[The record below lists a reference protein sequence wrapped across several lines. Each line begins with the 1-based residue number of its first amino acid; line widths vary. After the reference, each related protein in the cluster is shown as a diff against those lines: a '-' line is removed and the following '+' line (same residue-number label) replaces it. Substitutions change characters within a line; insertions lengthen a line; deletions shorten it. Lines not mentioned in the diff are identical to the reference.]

1 MIFMKNV
8 SIKDYLVLV
17 RLPNLFT
24 LPSNIL
30 VGMATVSSLAFT
42 LTSFTQFLLLVTI
55 SVLLYCV
62 GIVLNDLY
70 DFDIDKKERPNRPLP
85 SGKISRRSAIVLV
98 AVFSTIALIL
108 SLQVSFSTLV
118 ISSILF
124 SVIFGY
130 DKYLKNTHAGP
141 FTIASAR
148 VMNILLGT
156 SVSLRS
162 VDSYSQIVTL
172 TFVLI
177 ITFVYVSLIGF
188 ISRYEVHG
196 FSDNTKLLLPPAIV
210 ATVISSIILFTLMG
224 FFKLESLIILS
235 LFSFIMIISF
245 SRIYRRDSGRTQQI
259 VRNMILSIIVL
270 DSTFLTG
277 IIGIELGLV
286 VLTLMAPLLVLA
298 NKMLSLIHI

>member
-1 MIFMKNV
+1 MKNV
-8 SIKDYLVLV
+8 SIKDYLALV

-42 LTSFTQFLLLVTI
+42 LTSFSQFLLLVTI

-98 AVFSTIALIL
+98 AILSTLALIL

-156 SVSLRS
+156 SVSLTS

-277 IIGIELGLV
+277 IIGIELGLA

-298 NKMLSLIHI
+298 NKMYMT

>member
-1 MIFMKNV
+1 MKNV

-30 VGMATVSSLAFT
+30 VGMATVSSLAFS
-42 LTSFTQFLLLVTI
+42 LTSLSQFLLLVTI

-98 AVFSTIALIL
+98 AIFSTIALIL

-196 FSDNTKLLLPPAIV
+196 FSDNTKLLLPAAIV
-210 ATVISSIILFTLMG
+210 ATVISSIILFSLMG
-224 FFKLESLIILS
+224 FFKLESLITLS

-259 VRNMILSIIVL
+259 VQNMIMSIIVL

-298 NKMLSLIHI
+298 NKMYMT

>member
-98 AVFSTIALIL
+98 AIFSTIALIL
-108 SLQVSFSTLV
+108 SVQVSFSTLV

-298 NKMLSLIHI
+298 NKMYMT

>member
-1 MIFMKNV
+1 MKNV

-98 AVFSTIALIL
+98 AIFSTLALIL

-162 VDSYSQIVTL
+162 VDSDSQIVTL

-298 NKMLSLIHI
+298 NKMYMT

>member
-1 MIFMKNV
+1 MIFMKNFSV
-8 SIKDYLVLV
+8 RDYLVLV

-30 VGMATVSSLAFT
+30 VGISAISSLAFT
-42 LTSFTQFLLLVTI
+42 LTSFIQFLLLVTI

-98 AVFSTIALIL
+98 VIFSTLALIL
-108 SLQVSFSTLV
+108 SLLVSFSTLV

-124 SVIFGY
+124 LTIFGY

-141 FTIASAR
+141 LTIASAR

-156 SVSLRS
+156 SVSFRS

-188 ISRYEVHG
+188 ISRYEVRG
-196 FSDNTKLLLPPAIV
+196 FSDNAKLLLPPAIV
-210 ATVISSIILFTLMG
+210 AIVISSIILFSLMG

-235 LFSFIMIISF
+235 LFSFIMLISF

-277 IIGIELGLV
+277 IIGIELGLA
-286 VLTLMAPLLVLA
+286 VLILMGPLLVLA
-298 NKMLSLIHI
+298 NKMYMT

>member
-1 MIFMKNV
+1 MKNV

-98 AVFSTIALIL
+98 AIFSTIALIL
-108 SLQVSFSTLV
+108 SVQVSFSTLV

-196 FSDNTKLLLPPAIV
+196 FSDNTKLLLPRAIV
-210 ATVISSIILFTLMG
+210 ATVISSIILFSLMG

-245 SRIYRRDSGRTQQI
+245 SRIYRRDSGRTQRI

-298 NKMLSLIHI
+298 NKMYMT

>member
-1 MIFMKNV
+1 MKNV

-98 AVFSTIALIL
+98 AIFSTLALIL

-210 ATVISSIILFTLMG
+210 ATVISSIILFSLMG

-298 NKMLSLIHI
+298 NKMYMT

>member
-1 MIFMKNV
+1 MKNFSV
-8 SIKDYLVLV
+8 RDYLVLV

-30 VGMATVSSLAFT
+30 VGIAAISSLAFT
-42 LTSFTQFLLLVTI
+42 LTSFIQFLLLVTI

-98 AVFSTIALIL
+98 VIFSTLALIL
-108 SLQVSFSTLV
+108 SLLVSFSTLV

-124 SVIFGY
+124 LTIFGY

-141 FTIASAR
+141 LTIASAR

-156 SVSLRS
+156 SVSFRS

-188 ISRYEVHG
+188 ISRYEVRG
-196 FSDNTKLLLPPAIV
+196 FSDNAKLLLPPAIV
-210 ATVISSIILFTLMG
+210 AIVISSIILFSLMG

-235 LFSFIMIISF
+235 LFSFIMLISF

-277 IIGIELGLV
+277 IIGIELGLA
-286 VLTLMAPLLVLA
+286 VLILMGPLLVLA
-298 NKMLSLIHI
+298 NKMYMT

>member
-1 MIFMKNV
+1 MIFMKNFSV
-8 SIKDYLVLV
+8 RDYLVLV

-30 VGMATVSSLAFT
+30 VGIAAISSLAFT
-42 LTSFTQFLLLVTI
+42 LTSFIQFLLLVTI

-98 AVFSTIALIL
+98 VIFSTLALIL
-108 SLQVSFSTLV
+108 SLLVSFSTLV

-124 SVIFGY
+124 LTIFGY

-141 FTIASAR
+141 LTIASAR

-156 SVSLRS
+156 SVSFRS

-188 ISRYEVHG
+188 ISRYEVRG
-196 FSDNTKLLLPPAIV
+196 FSDNAKLLLPPAIV
-210 ATVISSIILFTLMG
+210 AIVISSIILFSLMG

-235 LFSFIMIISF
+235 LFSFIMLISF

-277 IIGIELGLV
+277 IIGIELGLA
-286 VLTLMAPLLVLA
+286 VLILMGPLLVLA
-298 NKMLSLIHI
+298 NKMYMT

>member
-1 MIFMKNV
+1 MKNV
-8 SIKDYLVLV
+8 SIKDYLALV

-30 VGMATVSSLAFT
+30 VGMAIVSSLAFT

-98 AVFSTIALIL
+98 AIFSTLALIL

-130 DKYLKNTHAGP
+130 DKYLKNTYAGP

-172 TFVLI
+172 TFILI

-298 NKMLSLIHI
+298 NKMYMT

>member
-1 MIFMKNV
+1 MKNV
-8 SIKDYLVLV
+8 SVRDYLVLV

-30 VGMATVSSLAFT
+30 VGIGAISSLAFT
-42 LTSFTQFLLLVTI
+42 FASFTQFLLLVTI

-85 SGKISRRSAIVLV
+85 SGKISRRSAIGLV
-98 AVFSTIALIL
+98 AIFSTLALIL
-108 SLQVSFSTLV
+108 SLLVSFSTLV

-124 SVIFGY
+124 LAIFGY
-130 DKYLKNTHAGP
+130 DKYLKNTYAGP
-141 FTIASAR
+141 FTIATAR
-148 VMNILLGT
+148 AMNILLGT
-156 SVSLRS
+156 SVSFRS

-210 ATVISSIILFTLMG
+210 AIVIFSIILFSLMG

-235 LFSFIMIISF
+235 LFSFIIIISF

-277 IIGIELGLV
+277 IIGIELGLA
-286 VLTLMAPLLVLA
+286 VLTLMVPLLVLA
-298 NKMLSLIHI
+298 NKMDMT

>member
-1 MIFMKNV
+1 MKNV
-8 SIKDYLVLV
+8 SVRDYLVLV

-30 VGMATVSSLAFT
+30 VGIAAISSLAFT
-42 LTSFTQFLLLVTI
+42 LTSFIQFLLLVTI

-85 SGKISRRSAIVLV
+85 SGKISRRSAIGLV
-98 AVFSTIALIL
+98 AIFSTLALIL
-108 SLQVSFSTLV
+108 SLLVSFSTLV

-124 SVIFGY
+124 LAIFGY

-141 FTIASAR
+141 FIIASAR

-156 SVSLRS
+156 SVSFRS

-196 FSDNTKLLLPPAIV
+196 FSDNAKLLLPPAIV
-210 ATVISSIILFTLMG
+210 AIVISSIILFSLMG

-235 LFSFIMIISF
+235 LFSFIMLISF

-277 IIGIELGLV
+277 IIGIELGLA
-286 VLTLMAPLLVLA
+286 VLTLMVPLLVSA
-298 NKMLSLIHI
+298 NKMDMT

>member
-8 SIKDYLVLV
+8 SIKDYLALV

-30 VGMATVSSLAFT
+30 VGMATVSLLAFT
-42 LTSFTQFLLLVTI
+42 LTSFSQFLLLVTI

-98 AVFSTIALIL
+98 AIFSTLALIL

-172 TFVLI
+172 TFILI

-298 NKMLSLIHI
+298 NKMYMT

>member
-1 MIFMKNV
+1 MIFMKNFSV
-8 SIKDYLVLV
+8 RDYLVLV

-30 VGMATVSSLAFT
+30 VGIAVISSFAFT
-42 LTSFTQFLLLVTI
+42 LTSFIQFLLLVTI

-98 AVFSTIALIL
+98 AIFSTLALIL
-108 SLQVSFSTLV
+108 SLLVSFSTLV

-124 SVIFGY
+124 LTIFGY

-141 FTIASAR
+141 LTIASAR

-156 SVSLRS
+156 SVSFRS

-172 TFVLI
+172 TFILI

-188 ISRYEVHG
+188 ISRYEVRG
-196 FSDNTKLLLPPAIV
+196 FSDNAKLLLPPAIV
-210 ATVISSIILFTLMG
+210 AIVISSIILFSLMG

-235 LFSFIMIISF
+235 LFSFIMLISF

-277 IIGIELGLV
+277 IIGIELGLA
-286 VLTLMAPLLVLA
+286 VLILMAPLLVLA
-298 NKMLSLIHI
+298 NKMYMT

>member
-98 AVFSTIALIL
+98 AIFSTIALIL

-298 NKMLSLIHI
+298 NKMYMT

>member
-1 MIFMKNV
+1 MKNV
-8 SIKDYLVLV
+8 SVRDYLVLV

-30 VGMATVSSLAFT
+30 VGIGAISSLAFT
-42 LTSFTQFLLLVTI
+42 FASFTQFLLLVTI

-85 SGKISRRSAIVLV
+85 SGKISRRSAIGLV
-98 AVFSTIALIL
+98 AIFSTLALIL
-108 SLQVSFSTLV
+108 SLLVSFSTLV

-124 SVIFGY
+124 LAIFGY
-130 DKYLKNTHAGP
+130 DKYLKNTYAGP
-141 FTIASAR
+141 FTIATAR
-148 VMNILLGT
+148 AMNILLGT
-156 SVSLRS
+156 SVSFRS

-196 FSDNTKLLLPPAIV
+196 FSDNTKLLLPQAIV
-210 ATVISSIILFTLMG
+210 AIVISSIILFSLMG

-235 LFSFIMIISF
+235 LFSFIIIISF

-277 IIGIELGLV
+277 IIGIELGLA
-286 VLTLMAPLLVLA
+286 VLTLMVPLLVLA
-298 NKMLSLIHI
+298 NKMDMT

>member
-1 MIFMKNV
+1 MKNV
-8 SIKDYLVLV
+8 SIKDYLALV

-42 LTSFTQFLLLVTI
+42 LTSFSQFLLLVTI

-98 AVFSTIALIL
+98 AIFSTLALIL

-130 DKYLKNTHAGP
+130 DKYLKNTYAGP

-172 TFVLI
+172 TFILI

-298 NKMLSLIHI
+298 NKMYMT

>member
-1 MIFMKNV
+1 MKNV
-8 SIKDYLVLV
+8 SVRDYLVLV

-30 VGMATVSSLAFT
+30 VGIGAISSLAFT
-42 LTSFTQFLLLVTI
+42 FASFTQFLLLVTI

-85 SGKISRRSAIVLV
+85 SGKISRRSAIGLV
-98 AVFSTIALIL
+98 AIFSTLALIL
-108 SLQVSFSTLV
+108 SLLVSFSTLV

-124 SVIFGY
+124 LAIFGY
-130 DKYLKNTHAGP
+130 DKYLKNTYAGP
-141 FTIASAR
+141 FTIATAR
-148 VMNILLGT
+148 AMNILLGT
-156 SVSLRS
+156 SVSFRS

-196 FSDNTKLLLPPAIV
+196 FSDNTKLLLPQAIV
-210 ATVISSIILFTLMG
+210 AIVISSIILFSLMG

-235 LFSFIMIISF
+235 LFSFIMLISF

-277 IIGIELGLV
+277 IIGIELGLA
-286 VLTLMAPLLVLA
+286 VLTLMVPLLVLA
-298 NKMLSLIHI
+298 NKMDMT

>member
-1 MIFMKNV
+1 MKNFSV
-8 SIKDYLVLV
+8 RDYLVLV

-30 VGMATVSSLAFT
+30 VGIAAISSLAFT
-42 LTSFTQFLLLVTI
+42 LTSFIQFLLLVTI

-85 SGKISRRSAIVLV
+85 SGKISRRSAIGLV
-98 AVFSTIALIL
+98 AIFSTLALIL
-108 SLQVSFSTLV
+108 SLLVSFSTLV

-124 SVIFGY
+124 LTIFGY

-141 FTIASAR
+141 LTIASAR

-156 SVSLRS
+156 SVSFRS

-188 ISRYEVHG
+188 ISRYEVRG
-196 FSDNTKLLLPPAIV
+196 FSDNAKLLLPPAIV
-210 ATVISSIILFTLMG
+210 AIIISSIILFSLMG

-235 LFSFIMIISF
+235 LFSFIMLISF

-277 IIGIELGLV
+277 IIGIELGLA
-286 VLTLMAPLLVLA
+286 VLTLMVPLLVLA
-298 NKMLSLIHI
+298 NKMYMT

>member
-8 SIKDYLVLV
+8 SVRDYLVLV

-30 VGMATVSSLAFT
+30 VGIGAISSLAFT
-42 LTSFTQFLLLVTI
+42 FASFTQFLLLVTI

-85 SGKISRRSAIVLV
+85 SGKISRRSAIGLV
-98 AVFSTIALIL
+98 AIFSTLALIL
-108 SLQVSFSTLV
+108 SLLVSFSTLV

-124 SVIFGY
+124 LAIFGY
-130 DKYLKNTHAGP
+130 DKYLKNTYAGP
-141 FTIASAR
+141 FTIATAR
-148 VMNILLGT
+148 AMNILLGT
-156 SVSLRS
+156 SVSFRS

-188 ISRYEVHG
+188 ISRYEVRG

-210 ATVISSIILFTLMG
+210 AIVIFSIILFSLMG

-235 LFSFIMIISF
+235 LFSFIIIISF

-277 IIGIELGLV
+277 IIGIELGLA
-286 VLTLMAPLLVLA
+286 VLTLMVPLLVLA
-298 NKMLSLIHI
+298 NKMDMT

>member
-98 AVFSTIALIL
+98 AIFSTLALIL
-108 SLQVSFSTLV
+108 SLLVSFSTLV

-210 ATVISSIILFTLMG
+210 ATVISSIILFSLMG

-259 VRNMILSIIVL
+259 VRNMILSIIVP

-298 NKMLSLIHI
+298 NKMYMT

>member
-1 MIFMKNV
+1 MKNV
-8 SIKDYLVLV
+8 SVRDYLVLV

-30 VGMATVSSLAFT
+30 VGIAAISSLAFT
-42 LTSFTQFLLLVTI
+42 FASFTQFLLLVTI

-98 AVFSTIALIL
+98 VIFSTLALIL
-108 SLQVSFSTLV
+108 SLLVSFSTLV

-124 SVIFGY
+124 LTIFGY

-141 FTIASAR
+141 LTIASAR

-156 SVSLRS
+156 SVSFRS

-188 ISRYEVHG
+188 ISRYEVRG
-196 FSDNTKLLLPPAIV
+196 FSDNTKLPPAIV
-210 ATVISSIILFTLMG
+210 AIVISSIILFSLMG

-235 LFSFIMIISF
+235 LFSFIMLISF

-277 IIGIELGLV
+277 IIGIELGLA
-286 VLTLMAPLLVLA
+286 VLTLMVPLLVLA
-298 NKMLSLIHI
+298 NKMDMT

>member
-8 SIKDYLVLV
+8 SIKDYLALV

-42 LTSFTQFLLLVTI
+42 LTSFSQFLLLVTI

-70 DFDIDKKERPNRPLP
+70 DFDIDKKERPSRPLP

-98 AVFSTIALIL
+98 AIFSTLALIL

-130 DKYLKNTHAGP
+130 DKYLKNTYAGP

-172 TFVLI
+172 TFILI

-298 NKMLSLIHI
+298 NKMYMT

>member
-1 MIFMKNV
+1 MKNV
-8 SIKDYLVLV
+8 SVRDYLVLV

-30 VGMATVSSLAFT
+30 VGIAAISSLAFT
-42 LTSFTQFLLLVTI
+42 LTSFIQFLLLVTI

-70 DFDIDKKERPNRPLP
+70 DFDIDKKARPNRPLP
-85 SGKISRRSAIVLV
+85 SGKISRRSAIGLV
-98 AVFSTIALIL
+98 AIFSTLALIL
-108 SLQVSFSTLV
+108 SLLVSFSTLV

-124 SVIFGY
+124 LTIFGY

-156 SVSLRS
+156 SVSFRS

-188 ISRYEVHG
+188 ISRCEVHG
-196 FSDNTKLLLPPAIV
+196 FSDNAKLLLPPAIV
-210 ATVISSIILFTLMG
+210 AIIISSIILFSLMG
-224 FFKLESLIILS
+224 FFKLESLIMLS
-235 LFSFIMIISF
+235 LFSFIMLITF

-277 IIGIELGLV
+277 IIGIELGLA
-286 VLTLMAPLLVLA
+286 VLILMGPLLVLA
-298 NKMLSLIHI
+298 NKMYMT

>member
-8 SIKDYLVLV
+8 SVRDYLVLV

-30 VGMATVSSLAFT
+30 VGMAAISSLAFT

-98 AVFSTIALIL
+98 TIFSTLALIL

-118 ISSILF
+118 ISTILF

-130 DKYLKNTHAGP
+130 DKYLKNTQAGP

-210 ATVISSIILFTLMG
+210 ATVISSIILFSLMG

-277 IIGIELGLV
+277 IIGIELGLI

-298 NKMLSLIHI
+298 NKMYMT

>member
-70 DFDIDKKERPNRPLP
+70 DFEIDKKERPNRPLP
-85 SGKISRRSAIVLV
+85 SGKISRRSALVLV
-98 AVFSTIALIL
+98 AIFSTIALIL

-148 VMNILLGT
+148 VINILLGT

-210 ATVISSIILFTLMG
+210 ATVISSIILFSLMG

-298 NKMLSLIHI
+298 NKMYMT

>member
-98 AVFSTIALIL
+98 AIFSTLALIL

-210 ATVISSIILFTLMG
+210 ATVISSIILFSLMG

-298 NKMLSLIHI
+298 NKMYMT

>member
-1 MIFMKNV
+1 MKNV
-8 SIKDYLVLV
+8 SIKNYLVLV

-30 VGMATVSSLAFT
+30 VGMAIVSSLAFT

-98 AVFSTIALIL
+98 TIFSTLALIL

-118 ISSILF
+118 ISTILF

-210 ATVISSIILFTLMG
+210 ATVISSIILFSLMG

-245 SRIYRRDSGRTQQI
+245 SRIYRRDSGRTKQI

-298 NKMLSLIHI
+298 NKMYMT

>member
-8 SIKDYLVLV
+8 NIKDYLLLV

-98 AVFSTIALIL
+98 AIFSTLALIL
-108 SLQVSFSTLV
+108 SLQVGFSTLV

-210 ATVISSIILFTLMG
+210 ATVISSIILFSLMG

-298 NKMLSLIHI
+298 NKMYMT

>member
-1 MIFMKNV
+1 MKNV
-8 SIKDYLVLV
+8 SIKDYLALV

-42 LTSFTQFLLLVTI
+42 LTSFSQFLLLVTI

-98 AVFSTIALIL
+98 AIFSTLALIL

-130 DKYLKNTHAGP
+130 DKYLKNTYAGP

-298 NKMLSLIHI
+298 NKMYMT

>member
-98 AVFSTIALIL
+98 AIFSTLALIL

-172 TFVLI
+172 TFILI

-298 NKMLSLIHI
+298 NKMYMT

>member
-1 MIFMKNV
+1 MKNV

-98 AVFSTIALIL
+98 AIFSTLALIL

-188 ISRYEVHG
+188 ISRYEVYG

-210 ATVISSIILFTLMG
+210 ATVISSIILFSLMG

-298 NKMLSLIHI
+298 NKMYMT

>member
-1 MIFMKNV
+1 MKNV
-8 SIKDYLVLV
+8 NIKDYLLLV

-42 LTSFTQFLLLVTI
+42 LTSFSQFLLLVTI

-98 AVFSTIALIL
+98 AIFSTLALIL

-130 DKYLKNTHAGP
+130 DKYLKNTYAGP

-172 TFVLI
+172 TFILI

-298 NKMLSLIHI
+298 NKMYMT

>member
-8 SIKDYLVLV
+8 SVRDYLVLV

-30 VGMATVSSLAFT
+30 VGMAIVSSLAFT

-98 AVFSTIALIL
+98 AIFSTLALIL

-188 ISRYEVHG
+188 ISKYEVHG
-196 FSDNTKLLLPPAIV
+196 FSDKTKLLLPPAIV
-210 ATVISSIILFTLMG
+210 ATVISSITLFSLMG

-298 NKMLSLIHI
+298 NKMYMT

>member
-8 SIKDYLVLV
+8 SIKDYLALV

-42 LTSFTQFLLLVTI
+42 LTSFSQFLLLVTI

-98 AVFSTIALIL
+98 AIFSTLALIL

-130 DKYLKNTHAGP
+130 DKYLKNTYAGP

-172 TFVLI
+172 TFILI

-298 NKMLSLIHI
+298 NKMYMT

>member
-98 AVFSTIALIL
+98 AIFSTIALIL

-148 VMNILLGT
+148 VINVLLGT

-210 ATVISSIILFTLMG
+210 ATVISSIILFSLMG

-245 SRIYRRDSGRTQQI
+245 SRIHRRDSGRTQQI

-298 NKMLSLIHI
+298 NKMYMT

>member
-8 SIKDYLVLV
+8 SIKDYLALV

-98 AVFSTIALIL
+98 AIFSTLVLIL

-130 DKYLKNTHAGP
+130 DKYLKNTYAGP

-172 TFVLI
+172 TFILI

-298 NKMLSLIHI
+298 NKMYMT